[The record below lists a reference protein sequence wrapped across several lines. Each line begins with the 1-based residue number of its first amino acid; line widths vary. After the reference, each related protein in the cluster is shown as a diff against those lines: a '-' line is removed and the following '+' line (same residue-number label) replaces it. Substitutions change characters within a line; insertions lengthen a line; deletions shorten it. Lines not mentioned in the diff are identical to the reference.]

1 MPIRTSNSMQDSVS
15 LSLSYNKENHLKS
28 RLQQLLQGIW
38 SKKNSSIAKKLKAW
52 PLNKQCKRLNEAKWN
67 RARLTLTLIPQ
78 RTQKKIRKN
87 SRKKINQTK
96 PTNKQIETRRDRL
109 QIEFSGNN
117 NNKKATVISSCIKR
131 STCCCPVVVV
141 FVVVVKHVVCNS
153 RRALSLRAVS
163 EQSTQS
169 AELRPQSQLGISLQK
184 KTTTKTATTTTS
196 ESQSSSR
203 VFSVVKSSLLCLLVF
218 VSVSSQVAI
227 CSSRSLDLSYLSSL
241 VAFVDIS

>member
-1 MPIRTSNSMQDSVS
+1 MKQ
-15 LSLSYNKENHLKS
+15 
-28 RLQQLLQGIW
+28 
-38 SKKNSSIAKKLKAW
+38 SKVNIDINTAKNTK
-52 PLNKQCKRLNEAKWN
+52 
-67 RARLTLTLIPQ
+67 
-78 RTQKKIRKN
+78 KKIRKN

-117 NNKKATVISSCIKR
+117 NNNKKATVISSCIKR
-131 STCCCPVVVV
+131 STCCCPVVVA

-163 EQSTQS
+163 EQSTHS
-169 AELRPQSQLGISLQK
+169 AELSRAEATISTWNISAK